1 MIAIAM
7 GATIMA
13 FLETRGML
21 QHYVA
26 EGSKGKP
33 VLVFANSLGSDLRIW
48 DGVVAHLAQDFR
60 IVRYDN
66 RGHGLSDA
74 PAAPYSLD
82 DFVQDLVGLL
92 DALQIKQ
99 ASVCGLSVGGVIAQ
113 GLALGYPDRVSAL
126 ALCDT
131 GMRIGSFDSWE
142 DRIRLVRESGLT
154 QLIGFS
160 MERWFSADFR
170 EHRSVEVQGYA
181 NMLRRTPVDGYL
193 GTCYALRDADLRRE
207 TPKISKPT
215 LVLCGDQD
223 LGTPPDLGRELAQAI
238 PGARFSLIK
247 NAAHL
252 TCIEQPQDF
261 ARQLRDFFREIK
273 IV

>member
-1 MIAIAM
+1 
-7 GATIMA
+7 MA

-21 QHYVA
+21 QHYVV
-26 EGSKGKP
+26 EGSKDNP
-33 VLVFANSLGSDLRIW
+33 VVVFANSLGSDLRIW
-48 DGVVAHLAQDFR
+48 DGVVPCLAEELR

-66 RGHGLSDA
+66 RGHGLSDSPA
-74 PAAPYSLD
+74 PPYCLN
-82 DFVQDLVGLL
+82 DFVEDLIGLL

-113 GLALGYPDRVSAL
+113 GLALSYPDRVRAL
-126 ALCDT
+126 VLCDT

-142 DRIRLVRESGLT
+142 ERIRLVRESGLT

-160 MERWFSADFR
+160 MERWFSAAFR
-170 EHRSVEVQGYA
+170 ERRSVEVQGYA

-193 GTCYALRDADLRRE
+193 GTCYALRDADLTRE
-207 TPKISKPT
+207 TPKINKPA

-238 PGARFSLIK
+238 PGARFSLI
-247 NAAHL
+247 NDAAHL
-252 TCIEQPQDF
+252 TCIEQPQAF
-261 ARQLRDFFREIK
+261 ARKLREFFREIK
-273 IV
+273 II